1 MPVWVHK
8 KNATKFMKPLCIRT
22 NEWPNPA
29 CKHVHNG
36 VLNTVLLYIVQA
48 PSKGIGVIRDG
59 LRCTDRP
66 TQDLEAVRTVVLK
79 FTNVMGI
86 IDSTS
91 YMILNLI

>member
-8 KNATKFMKPLCIRT
+8 KNATQFMKPLCVRT

-36 VLNTVLLYIVQA
+36 VLNTVLLYEVQT

-66 TQDLEAVRTVVLK
+66 TQYFEALRTVVLE
-79 FTNVMGI
+79 FANVIGF
-86 IDSTS
+86 IDRTCDV
-91 YMILNLI
+91 ILNLI